1 MIDRTDIDSFLTGA
15 LTPYH
20 AVHEAARRLGDAGF
34 QSVAMDSRWDN
45 AWQGRWMTTVG
56 AGGLIAF
63 DPGNGAL
70 DAGLAIL
77 AAHTDSPSLRIKE
90 RAVAWKHGAL
100 MLPTEVYGGPIRAT
114 WLDRPLTVAGI
125 AVCEDGTVSLIRLH
139 DEAVIPNLAIHLNRK
154 VNDGFEYNPHDHLVA
169 LLRADA
175 ASADK
180 AAVESFLAIVAEQNP
195 GCRCDQ
201 GGEVELYL
209 VDGSPPARLGDGSI
223 CCAPRLDNL
232 VGCYTCLRAIVD
244 AKPGRP
250 RLMVLYNHEEIGSQ
264 TGEGAQS
271 DLLRSVI
278 DRIATAHGAD
288 REDRAIMLARSTIVS
303 NDAAHAIHPSFA
315 DKSDTRY
322 APRLGGGPVL
332 KINGTYRYATTAT
345 TGALFARACTEA
357 GVPMQRLANRSDL
370 PSGSTVGPL
379 SWARTGIKTV
389 DVGIPLLA
397 MHSIRETASYEDFDT
412 LARALTAF
420 VETSQR

>member
-1 MIDRTDIDSFLTGA
+1 MIDRTDIDSFLSDA

-20 AVHEAARRLGDAGF
+20 AVREAARRLDDAGF
-34 QSVAMDSRWDN
+34 RSIAMDERWDR
-45 AWQGRWMTTVG
+45 AWQDRWMAPIG

-63 DPGNGAL
+63 DPGNGEL
-70 DAGLAIL
+70 NAGFAIL

-100 MLPTEVYGGPIRAT
+100 MIPTEVYGGPIRAT
-114 WLDRPLTVAGI
+114 WLDRPLTIAGI
-125 AVCEDGTVSLIRLH
+125 AVAPDGATSLIRLREH
-139 DEAVIPNLAIHLNRK
+139 AVIPNLAIHLNRK
-154 VNDGFEYNPHDHLVA
+154 VNEGFEYNQHDHLVA
-169 LLRADA
+169 LLQANPAAADESAVA
-175 ASADK
+175 A
-180 AAVESFLAIVAEQNP
+180 FLSIVAEQNP
-195 GCRCDQ
+195 GCGCER

-209 VDGSPPARLGDGSI
+209 VDGSPPARIGDGSI
-223 CCAPRLDNL
+223 CSGPRLDNL
-232 VGCYTCLRAIVD
+232 VGCYTSLRAMAD

-250 RLMVLYNHEEIGSQ
+250 RLLVLYNHEEIGSQ

-271 DLLRSVI
+271 DTLRSVI
-278 DRIATAHGAD
+278 DRIAAARGAD
-288 REDRAIMLARSTIVS
+288 REDRAIALARSMIVS

-332 KINGTYRYATTAT
+332 KTNGMYRYATTAT
-345 TGALFARACTEA
+345 TAAQFARACTDA

-379 SWARTGIKTV
+379 SWARTGIRTV

-397 MHSIRETASYEDFDT
+397 MHSIRETAAYDDFDT
-412 LARALTAF
+412 LARALVALI
-420 VETSQR
+420 ETP